1 MYGQRRVGRVF
12 GGAMTEIHKQRAAR
26 PAWQKRLTRLWF
38 LAVGLGVGARINHHL
53 GGPDWATGVL
63 LATAIGLAVAL
74 LVRRIAAALRARPG
88 GGAAG

>member
-12 GGAMTEIHKQRAAR
+12 SGAMTEVYKQRAAR

-63 LATAIGLAVAL
+63 LAAAISLAVVL
-74 LVRRIAAALRARPG
+74 LVRRITAGLRARSG
-88 GGAAG
+88 GRTER